1 MRLHV
6 DQSHCCSAGMCVLIA
21 PGVFDQ
27 DVEDGRVVLLTPA
40 PPSDRHEAVRQA
52 IQACPCGVITADPR

>member
-1 MRLHV
+1 
-6 DQSHCCSAGMCVLIA
+6 MCVLIA